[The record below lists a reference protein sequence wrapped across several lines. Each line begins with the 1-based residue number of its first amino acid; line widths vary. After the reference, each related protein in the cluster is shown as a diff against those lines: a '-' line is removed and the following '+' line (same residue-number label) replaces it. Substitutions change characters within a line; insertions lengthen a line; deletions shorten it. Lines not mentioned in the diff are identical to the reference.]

1 MNFGIILI
9 EISSVVSQIDDNEW
23 VPILVRF
30 GIDTILIY
38 YILLQINELTNM
50 IPIGEKSNN
59 YNNQLNDTRRISKG
73 YTLRKTI
80 NRD

>member
-50 IPIGEKSNN
+50 IPIAEKSNN
-59 YNNQLNDTRRISKG
+59 YNNQLNDVRRISKG

>member
-1 MNFGIILI
+1 MNFEIILI

-38 YILLQINELTNM
+38 CILLQINELTNM

>member
-1 MNFGIILI
+1 
-9 EISSVVSQIDDNEW
+9 
-23 VPILVRF
+23 
-30 GIDTILIY
+30 
-38 YILLQINELTNM
+38 M